1 MPFRYHDSRMTKQNS
16 HWTFL
21 TNHAQ
26 VLLCIADNRRITA
39 RDIALRVGIT
49 ERAVQRIIADLEDA
63 GYIRRHREGRGNVY
77 DIDPDA
83 RMRHPAQR
91 GHRVRELLYLLP
103 PDVEAEPFQVV

>member
-1 MPFRYHDSRMTKQNS
+1 MNKPNP

-49 ERAVQRIIADLEDA
+49 ERAVQRIIADLETS

-91 GHRVRELLYLLP
+91 GFRIRELLYLLP
-103 PDVEAEPFQVV
+103 PDDESEPFQIV